1 MHTNNQK
8 MIDVFKEKGII
19 ETGSFHLKSG
29 VLSNTYINL
38 KKIIS
43 YPDLHLEL
51 CNEISKKINKE
62 DDILI
67 CGTPYGAVP
76 FASYISITNEI
87 PMIFLRKEQK
97 EYGTNQLIEGEY
109 SKDQNVIL
117 IEDVITSGN
126 SVIDAAGKLE
136 ENGLHVSQIITAFS
150 RSEEKQLMYKDIP
163 IEYLYHIDDI

>member
-1 MHTNNQK
+1 
-8 MIDVFKEKGII
+8 MIEEFKEKGII

-29 VLSNTYINL
+29 VMSNTYINL

-43 YPDLHLEL
+43 YPNLHLQL
-51 CNEISKKINKE
+51 CNEITKKLKKE
-62 DDILI
+62 ENILI

-76 FASYISITNEI
+76 FASYISINNEI

-97 EYGTNQLIEGEY
+97 EYGTNQLIEGEF
-109 SKDQNVIL
+109 SKGQKVVL
-117 IEDVITSGN
+117 IEDVTTSGN

-150 RSEEKQLMYKDIP
+150 RSEDKQLMYKDIS
-163 IEYLYHIDDI
+163 IEYLYHMNDI